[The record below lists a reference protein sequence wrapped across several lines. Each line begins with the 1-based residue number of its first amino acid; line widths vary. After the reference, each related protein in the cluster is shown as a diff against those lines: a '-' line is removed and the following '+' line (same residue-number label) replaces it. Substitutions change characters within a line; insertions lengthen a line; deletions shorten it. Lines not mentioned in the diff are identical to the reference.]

1 MPKLVVEKGVDK
13 GKSIQI
19 GAQGSFVVG
28 RDTSAGITI
37 NDTMASRNHFKVE
50 ARTGNYVLV
59 DLNSKN
65 GTLLNGSRVREAKIA
80 AGDRIQVGETVFSF
94 MDDVKPKEDLLGR
107 IIGGGRYKIL
117 DRVGRGGMGTVYK
130 AEQIRLN
137 RNVALK
143 MLAQELVGDPTF
155 IKKFLDEARAAA
167 QFNHPNVVTIYE
179 IDIANDLQPPA
190 PFIAMEYLPG
200 GSVQDLLSREKKLP
214 PDRALAIIL
223 DAARGLEYAE
233 KKQIVHRD
241 IKPDNL
247 MISEEGRIKIG
258 DLGLAKSLKQ
268 DGSRPEAPEGVFGT
282 PHYIAP
288 EQALNKPIDI
298 RADIYALG
306 ATFYRILAGTTP
318 YQGNSA
324 KEIVVNKLR
333 EDPPSLDVVE
343 PTVPKVLTAIVHKM
357 MKKDPAERH
366 ATAKDLVAELDR
378 ARREVMGS
386 LTGPLSLATDPSSSS
401 TSGTATA
408 MGGGE
413 ARRTATPVLVLTGAA
428 AMLIITVAVVAAT
441 LIRNNNV
448 EPQPPG
454 PGPGPSDGTVDQA
467 KLEEL
472 ASKALGNAEMIE
484 KSADMSNPESIQ
496 RVIDSYAQIVKEYPG
511 TPAEEK
517 ARSQVDFYTK
527 HLAGLAADSEYSAA
541 EKKEVAWNAARKSY
555 SQEKAKL
562 EDIVKIAEDAM
573 ASFGEFAD
581 RYPDDRRFADARRR
595 SADIDKELTTLR
607 NRNLAWQAEARAIAE
622 LLDRR
627 VYGEAEARIASA
639 DKSAE
644 FKDFASAIRACRDRL
659 RRDSDKDF
667 AALSA
672 EAERLRQAN
681 DFAGARKLVEAGRAW
696 GYSDLSR
703 RLDDLAAG
711 IDRAEQ
717 DHKGEQTR
725 KLREEQVALF
735 REARVR
741 ALDAARVRFGFAGA
755 VTVLE
760 SALPRLKDQDL
771 MDEAA
776 ALVSEYK
783 AAAAMHV
790 AFITRANDG
799 KLRAKA
805 EVAFDKIHMQG
816 ELTKATGMDVSI
828 REKGSGATI
837 SIGWKDVRNSEYRSV
852 LRTWD
857 HDWTDASGLVAVDL
871 VLGMHREAESDI
883 ATADKISGGTKRAE
897 IEALRKRL
905 EWARNSQAEQE
916 AQDRF
921 EQARVEMSR
930 EKWQRALDDLNE
942 LATRLN
948 STKFYGER
956 RPTIDTWQ
964 DECKE
969 KLKK

>member
-50 ARTGNYVLV
+50 ARSGSYVLV

-117 DRVGRGGMGTVYK
+117 DRIGRGGMGTVYK

-179 IDIANDLQPPA
+179 IDVANDMQPPA

-258 DLGLAKSLKQ
+258 DLGLAKQLKA
-268 DGSRPEAPEGVFGT
+268 DGARPEAPEGVFGT

-288 EQALNKPIDI
+288 EQALNKPLDI

-333 EDPPSLDVVE
+333 EDPPSLEVVE
-343 PTVPKVLTAIVHKM
+343 PTVPKVLAGIVAKM

-378 ARREVMGS
+378 ARREVVGS
-386 LTGPLSLATDPSSSS
+386 LTGPLSLSADPNGSSA
-401 TSGTATA
+401 SGTATA
-408 MGGGE
+408 MGAE
-413 ARRTATPVLVLTGAA
+413 PRRTATPVVVLTGAA

-441 LIRNNNV
+441 LIRNNNA
-448 EPQPPG
+448 EQPHPG
-454 PGPGPSDGTVDQA
+454 PGPGPVDVTTDRA

-472 ASKALGNAEMIE
+472 ASKALVNAEMIE
-484 KSADMSNPESIQ
+484 KNAEMSSPEAIQ
-496 RVIDSYAQIVKEYPG
+496 RVIETYEQIVKEYPG
-511 TPAEEK
+511 TAAETK
-517 ARSQVDFYTK
+517 AKEQVDFYTK
-527 HLAGLAADSEYSAA
+527 HLSGLAANGVYALA
-541 EKKEVAWNAARKSY
+541 EKKEVAWSAARKSY
-555 SQEKAKL
+555 GQEKLKL
-562 EDIVKIAEDAM
+562 SEVVRVAEDAM

-581 RYPDDRRFADARRR
+581 QYPEDKRVPEARRR
-595 SADIDKELTTLR
+595 AGDIEKELTLLKSR
-607 NRNLAWQAEARAIAE
+607 NIAWQAELQAISD
-622 LLDRR
+622 LLERK
-627 VYGEAEARIASA
+627 VYGEADSRITAA
-639 DKSAE
+639 DKSAD
-644 FKDFASAIRACRDRL
+644 FRDFALAIRGLRDRL
-659 RRDSDKDF
+659 RREADKDF
-667 AALSA
+667 AALNA
-672 EAERLRQAN
+672 EADKLRQSL
-681 DFAGARKLVEAGRAW
+681 DFSGARKLVETGRAW
-696 GYSDLSR
+696 GYADLAR
-703 RLDDLAAG
+703 RLDDLAAA
-711 IDRAEQ
+711 IDRDEA
-717 DHKGEQTR
+717 DHKGAEAR
-725 KLREEQVALF
+725 KVREEQVAAL

-741 ALDAARVRFGFAGA
+741 AIDAARNRFGFAGA
-755 VTVLE
+755 VAAVE
-760 SALPRLKDQDL
+760 ASLPRLKDQDL
-771 MDEAA
+771 ADEAA
-776 ALVSEYK
+776 ALIAEYR
-783 AAAAMHV
+783 AAASLYV
-790 AFITRANDG
+790 EFFTRANDG
-799 KLRAKA
+799 KLRPKA
-805 EVAFDKIHMQG
+805 EVAFEKIHMQG
-816 ELTKATGMDVSI
+816 ELTKATGGDVSI
-828 REKGSGATI
+828 KERGSGATI
-837 SIGWKDVRNSEYRSV
+837 SIGWKDVKKEEYRQV

-857 HDWTDASGLVAVDL
+857 HDWDDARGLVAVDL
-871 VLGMHREAESDI
+871 ILGMFKEAEADI
-883 ATADKISGGTKRAE
+883 VTAEKISAGAKKAE
-897 IEALRKRL
+897 VEALRKRL
-905 EWARNSQAEQE
+905 EWMKNAQAEQE
-916 AQDRF
+916 ADDRY
-921 EQARVEMSR
+921 EQARVEMTR

-948 STKFYGER
+948 STKCYGEHR
-956 RPTIDTWQ
+956 ASIDRMQ
-964 DECKE
+964 DDCKE

>member
-50 ARTGNYVLV
+50 ARAGAYVVV

-65 GTLLNGSRVREAKIA
+65 GTLLNGSRVRESKLV

-94 MDDVKPKEDLLGR
+94 MEDVKPKEELIGR

-179 IDIANDLQPPA
+179 IDVANDMQPPA

-247 MISEEGRIKIG
+247 MISEDGRIKIG
-258 DLGLAKSLKQ
+258 DLGLAKQLKA
-268 DGSRPEAPEGVFGT
+268 DGARPEAPEGVFGT

-288 EQALNKPIDI
+288 EQALNKPLDI

-318 YQGNSA
+318 YQGSSA

-333 EDPPSLDVVE
+333 EEPPALEAVDPSI
-343 PTVPKVLTAIVHKM
+343 PKVLTGIVQKM
-357 MKKDPAERH
+357 MKRDPAERH

-378 ARREVMGS
+378 ARREVAGS
-386 LTGPLSLATDPSSSS
+386 MTGPLTIPGDTAGSS

-408 MGGGE
+408 MGAD
-413 ARRTATPVLVLTGAA
+413 ARRTATPVVVLTGAA
-428 AMLIITVAVVAAT
+428 AMLIITVAVVAAV
-441 LIRNNNV
+441 LIRGNNA
-448 EPQPPG
+448 EPVPVGPNPP
-454 PGPGPSDGTVDQA
+454 PVTDGNDKA

-472 ASKALGNAEMIE
+472 AGKALGNAEMIE
-484 KSADMSNPESIQ
+484 KTADMSSPEAIQ

-511 TPAEEK
+511 TEAEGK
-517 ARSQVDFYTK
+517 AAAQVDFYTK
-527 HLAGLAADSEYSAA
+527 HLASLAADAAWTGA
-541 EKKEVAWNAARKSY
+541 EKKELAFAAARKAW
-555 SQEKAKL
+555 SQEKAKI
-562 EDIVKIAEDAM
+562 EEVVRAAEEAM
-573 ASFGEFAD
+573 AAFGGFAD
-581 RYPDDRRFADARRR
+581 KYPEDRRTVDARKKSGEIEKDLSSMRTR
-595 SADIDKELTTLR
+595 SQ
-607 NRNLAWQAEARAIAE
+607 AWQTEAKEIGDLIDRKVFGDAETRIAAAERAEAFRDFPSSVRA
-622 LLDRR
+622 L
-627 VYGEAEARIASA
+627 
-639 DKSAE
+639 
-644 FKDFASAIRACRDRL
+644 RDRL
-659 RRDSDKDF
+659 RREADRAF
-667 AALSA
+667 GAVQA
-672 EAERLRQAN
+672 EAEKLR
-681 DFAGARKLVEAGRAW
+681 DARQFDEARAKVEAARAW
-696 GYSDLSR
+696 NCGDLKR
-703 RLDDLAAG
+703 RIDDLAG
-711 IDRAEQ
+711 TIDRAEEEFR
-717 DHKGEQTR
+717 GAEAR
-725 KLREEQVALF
+725 KLREKQEAAL

-741 ALDAARVRFGFAGA
+741 AVDASRARFGFQAA
-755 VTVLE
+755 AATLE
-760 SALPRLKDQDL
+760 SAFSSLKDEDL
-771 MDEAA
+771 AGEATALAAQYRAAA
-776 ALVSEYK
+776 ALHVSFLK
-783 AAAAMHV
+783 
-790 AFITRANDG
+790 RAGDG
-799 KLRAKA
+799 TLRARA
-805 EVAFDKIHMQG
+805 EVSFEKIHLHG
-816 ELTKATGMDVSI
+816 ELTKATPESI
-828 REKGSGATI
+828 SFKESEHGATV
-837 SIGWKDVRNSEYRSV
+837 SIGWKDVTPREYRQV
-852 LRTWD
+852 MRTWD
-857 HDWTDASGLVAVDL
+857 HDWEDARGLVCADL
-871 VLGMHREAESDI
+871 AMGLLKEAE
-883 ATADKISGGTKRAE
+883 ADMASAEKAGGAAKKAE
-897 IEALRKRL
+897 VEALRKRL
-905 EWARNSQAEQE
+905 EWAKASQGEQE
-916 AQDRF
+916 AQDRL

-930 EKWQRALDDLNE
+930 GAWQRALDDLNE

-948 STKFYGER
+948 WTKYYAEH
-956 RPTIDTWQ
+956 RPTVDGLQ
-964 DECKE
+964 DECKD
-969 KLKK
+969 KLRK